1 MAEETKPDPQKAQQ
15 RKVYIAGAIMLIPFC
30 FCMYLIFG
38 TGAQKEPE
46 TAGANGVN
54 VTIPDGKAQKTEDNK
69 QKAVEK
75 VRNQDAQAQR
85 LQTLG
90 DDAFS
95 LLDDGKS
102 EETKIQ
108 GQDPVKQSQAANR
121 AMQKQAR
128 SFYRPT
134 KNPEVEAL
142 KEQVETLNEQLEAQR
157 AATTQIDPIALAE
170 KQYQLAQKY
179 FGNGTGTAEADPAN
193 GKKSK
198 SKKSRIFP
206 IREGDISASTL
217 NPTLDFSQ
225 ERNMGFN
232 TATRRSELQAN
243 TIRACV
249 AEDQVIRVGGMVR
262 LRLLD
267 AVRIEGVAIPRNT
280 TLYGMSR
287 IDGIRLQ
294 VVVSSIE
301 YGGRIFDVNAES
313 YDMDGQPGLNIPD
326 SRERRAVKEALASI
340 GQGAGMSV
348 NVTKSAGQQIV
359 SDLSRN
365 AISATTKYVAEKLKE
380 VKITLKANHQLLL
393 ISEE

>member
-1 MAEETKPDPQKAQQ
+1 MVEETKPDPQKAQQ

-38 TGAQKEPE
+38 TGAQREPE

-75 VRNQDAQAQR
+75 VRNQDAQTQR

-121 AMQKQAR
+121 AMQEQAR

-157 AATTQIDPIALAE
+157 ATATQIDPVALAE

-179 FGNGTGTAEADPAN
+179 FGNGKDEAAPAN

-243 TIRACV
+243 TIRACI

-267 AVRIEGVAIPRNT
+267 AVRIEGVTIPRNT
-280 TLYGMSR
+280 ALYGMSR

-301 YGGRIFDVNAES
+301 YGGRIFDVNAMS
-313 YDMDGQPGLNIPD
+313 YDLDGQPGLNIPD
-326 SRERRAVKEALASI
+326 SRERRAIKEALASI
-340 GQGAGMSV
+340 GQSAGMSV

-359 SDLSRN
+359 SDLSRS